1 MQFLLAVEGAVA
13 QGLLWSILALGSY
26 ITFRLLN
33 FTDMTVDG
41 SFTTGACV
49 TAICIANGIP
59 PVLALL
65 VSLSAGSF
73 AGAITGFL
81 HNKLEIPEV
90 LAGILT
96 QISLYSINLRIMG
109 RANQQLLQYDTIF
122 KQLQNLLAEIGLNL
136 SSDRVAIIIGLIF
149 VTIVIIVLY
158 WFFGTEIG
166 SIIRATGNN
175 EAMVRALGQNTENT
189 KFIALIIANSCIALA
204 GSLVGMYQG
213 AADVGMGAGAIV
225 IGLASIVIGEVI
237 LRRVIAFGSKMV
249 AVVIGSII
257 YRIIVALV
265 LQLGLS
271 TNDLKLITAIIV
283 ALALFL
289 PNAVSKH
296 YAKKARELAA
306 KETNDA

>member
-1 MQFLLAVEGAVA
+1 MQFLLAVEGAIA
-13 QGLLWSILALGSY
+13 QGLLWSVLALGSY
-26 ITFRLLN
+26 LTFRLLN

-49 TAICIANGIP
+49 TAICIVNGIP
-59 PVLALL
+59 PILALL
-65 VSLSAGSF
+65 VSLLAGGI

-96 QISLYSINLRIMG
+96 QISLYSINLRILG

-122 KQLQNLLAEIGLNL
+122 KQLQNLLAEIGLKL

-149 VTIVIIVLY
+149 VTIVIVVLY

-271 TNDLKLITAIIV
+271 TNDLKLLTAIIV

-296 YAKKARELAA
+296 NAKKARELAA
-306 KETNDA
+306 RETRDA

>member
-13 QGLLWSILALGSY
+13 QGLLWAILALGSY

-59 PVLALL
+59 PIIALL
-65 VSLSAGSF
+65 ISFVAGGL
-73 AGAITGFL
+73 AGGITGFL

-96 QISLYSINLRIMG
+96 QISLYSINLRILG

-122 KQLQNLLAEIGLNL
+122 KQVQRLFASIGLEL
-136 SSDRVAIIIGLIF
+136 SSDRIAIVIGLFF
-149 VTIVIIVLY
+149 VILVILVLY

-166 SIIRATGNN
+166 SMIRATGNN
-175 EAMVRALGQNTENT
+175 EAMVRALGQNTEHT
-189 KFIALIIANSCIALA
+189 KFIALIIANSCIAIA

-237 LRRVIAFGSKMV
+237 LRRVVAFGSKMI
-249 AVVIGSII
+249 AVVVGSVI

-271 TNDLKLITAIIV
+271 TNDLKLITALIV

-296 YAKKARELAA
+296 NAKKARELAA
-306 KETNDA
+306 KESQNA

>member
-26 ITFRLLN
+26 LTFRLLN

-49 TAICIANGIP
+49 TAVCIANGIP
-59 PVLALL
+59 PALALL
-65 VSLSAGSF
+65 VSLVAGSF

-122 KQLQNLLAEIGLNL
+122 KQLKNLLAGIGLEL
-136 SSDRVAIIIGLIF
+136 SSDRVAILIGLVF
-149 VTIVIIVLY
+149 VTIVIVVLY

-175 EAMVRALGQNTENT
+175 EAMVRALGQNTQNT

-296 YAKKARELAA
+296 NAKKARELAA
-306 KETNDA
+306 RENSDA

>member
-13 QGLLWSILALGSY
+13 QGLLWSVLALGSY

-59 PVLALL
+59 PILALM
-65 VSLSAGSF
+65 VSLLAGSL
-73 AGAITGFL
+73 AGAMTGFL

-96 QISLYSINLRIMG
+96 QISLYSINLRILG
-109 RANQQLLQYDTIF
+109 RANQQLLQYNTIF
-122 KQLQNLLAEIGLNL
+122 KQLQNLLAGIGLNL
-136 SSDRVAIIIGLIF
+136 SGDRVAIIIGTIF
-149 VTIVIIVLY
+149 VIIVIIVLY

-175 EAMVRALGQNTENT
+175 EAMVRALGQNTETT
-189 KFIALIIANSCIALA
+189 KFIALTIANSCIALA

-249 AVVIGSII
+249 AVVIGSVI

-289 PNAVSKH
+289 PNAVNKH
-296 YAKKARELAA
+296 HLKKLE
-306 KETNDA
+306 N

>member
-1 MQFLLAVEGAVA
+1 MQFLLAIEGAVA

-49 TAICIANGIP
+49 TAVCIANGVP

-65 VSLSAGSF
+65 VSLTAGSI
-73 AGAITGFL
+73 AGGITGFL

-96 QISLYSINLRIMG
+96 QISLYSINLRILG

-122 KQLQNLLAEIGLNL
+122 KQLQKMLEAIGLKL

-149 VTIVIIVLY
+149 VTIVIVALY

-175 EAMVRALGQNTENT
+175 EAMVRALGQNTQNT

-237 LRRVIAFGSKMV
+237 LRRVIAFGSKMI
-249 AVVIGSII
+249 AVVIGSVI

-296 YAKKARELAA
+296 NAKKARELAA
-306 KETNDA
+306 KESNNA

>member
-26 ITFRLLN
+26 LTFRLLN

-49 TAICIANGIP
+49 TAVCIANGIP
-59 PVLALL
+59 PALALL
-65 VSLSAGSF
+65 VSLVAGSF

-122 KQLQNLLAEIGLNL
+122 KQLKNLLAGIGLEL
-136 SSDRVAIIIGLIF
+136 SSDRVAILIGLVF
-149 VTIVIIVLY
+149 VTIVIVVLY

-175 EAMVRALGQNTENT
+175 EAMVRALGQNTQNT

-237 LRRVIAFGSKMV
+237 LHRVIAFGSKMV

-296 YAKKARELAA
+296 NAKKARELAA
-306 KETNDA
+306 RENSDA

>member
-1 MQFLLAVEGAVA
+1 MQFLLAVEGAIA

-26 ITFRLLN
+26 ITFRLLR

-49 TAICIANGIP
+49 TAMAIVYGVP
-59 PVLALL
+59 PALALIL
-65 VSLSAGSF
+65 AFVAGGL
-73 AGAITGFL
+73 AGGITGFL
-81 HNKLEIPEV
+81 HNKLEIPGV

-96 QISLYSINLRIMG
+96 QISLYSINLRILG
-109 RANQQLLQYDTIF
+109 RANQQLLQYDTLF
-122 KQLQNLLAEIGLNL
+122 NQLQSLLASLGLNS
-136 SSDRVAIIIGLIF
+136 SSDRIAILVGVILIS
-149 VTIVIIVLY
+149 IVILALY

-166 SIIRATGNN
+166 SIIRATGDN

-189 KFIALIIANSCIALA
+189 KFIALIIANACIALA
-204 GSLVGMYQG
+204 GSLVSMYQG
-213 AADVGMGAGAIV
+213 SADVGMGAGAIV

-237 LRRVIAFGSKMV
+237 LRNVVAFGSKMI
-249 AVVIGSII
+249 AVVVGSIV

-289 PNAVSKH
+289 PNAVNKH
-296 YAKKARELAA
+296 NAKKARLLAA
-306 KETNDA
+306 KEIQDA